1 VLASLVFAPPK
12 TIDPNPNPN
21 PILLLLLLLLLL
33 LPHLASYRQSCI
45 RIRIRTR
52 RRVAA
57 VSSGFAPAAAGASS
71 VP

>member
-12 TIDPNPNPN
+12 TIDPNTNPNPN
-21 PILLLLLLLLLL
+21 PILLLLLLLLL
-33 LPHLASYRQSCI
+33 LPHLASYRQSC
-45 RIRIRTR
+45 IRIRTR